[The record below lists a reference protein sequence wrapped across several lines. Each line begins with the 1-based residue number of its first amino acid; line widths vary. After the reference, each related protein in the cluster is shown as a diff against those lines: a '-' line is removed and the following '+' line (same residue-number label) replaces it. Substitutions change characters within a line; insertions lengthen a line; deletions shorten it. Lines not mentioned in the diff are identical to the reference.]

1 MGLSPVLSEADSGVE
16 HWLENKEPK
25 GSTFLSNYESTRT
38 KDLGKRVTGGKL
50 LDREGDN
57 PD

>member
-1 MGLSPVLSEADSGVE
+1 
-16 HWLENKEPK
+16 LENKESK
-25 GSTFLSNYESTRT
+25 DSTFLSNYESTRAA
-38 KDLGKRVTGGKL
+38 DLRKRVTGGKL